1 MASTFCLS
9 ADNFFADK
17 IENEMTIKFDMRV
30 TFVPSSE
37 FFICSS
43 SWFVVVF
50 YDVGQF
56 GPQANISTGNV
67 ARSTINCKCVIC
79 FSLRL
84 TIDWSLCRS
93 PVFMTISWYNKVVIY
108 FKLVKNKQNF
118 YILSISSF
126 ILSNDI

>member
-30 TFVPSSE
+30 TFVPSPE
-37 FFICSS
+37 IVFMICRS
-43 SWFVVVF
+43 VF

-79 FSLRL
+79 FFPLRL
-84 TIDWSLCRS
+84 TIE
-93 PVFMTISWYNKVVIY
+93 
-108 FKLVKNKQNF
+108 
-118 YILSISSF
+118 
-126 ILSNDI
+126 